1 MSTPDERMRIL
12 KLVESGQISAE
23 AGARLLDAIGADA
36 SRDRLRPAPRP
47 RVLRVLVSD
56 LGTQRHKINVT
67 IPSSLVAVGLKLG
80 ARLLPR
86 AADTPAERIME
97 AVEAGRT
104 GRVFEYHDLEENERI
119 EISIE

>member
-1 MSTPDERMRIL
+1 MTSPDERMRIL

-23 AGARLLDAIGADA
+23 EGARLLDALGNEAG
-36 SRDRLRPAPRP
+36 RDRLRPAPRP
-47 RVLRVLVSD
+47 RSLRVLVTD
-56 LGTQRHKINVT
+56 LSTQRQKTSVS

-86 AADTPAERIME
+86 SADAPIERVME

-104 GRVFEYHDLEENERI
+104 GRIFEYQDLEENERI
-119 EISIE
+119 EIIIE